1 VDHKIDVVVVVVVQK
16 NDDDK
21 KLNHLLNQ
29 IHHLNKRKKV
39 LLNFF

>member
-1 VDHKIDVVVVVVVQK
+1 VDHKIVVVVVVQK

-29 IHHLNKRKKV
+29 IHHLNEKDFIG
-39 LLNFF
+39 FFF